1 MPPTQNHAAIG
12 PQTESP
18 RTATCPVRQCC
29 LRQIV
34 HTIAALS
41 SSVPVA
47 NVKTGKVM
55 SDYEE
60 VWSTVDSALCHLTA
74 DSIKDHHETEMS
86 VELLVCREAVRAR
99 C

>member
-1 MPPTQNHAAIG
+1 
-12 PQTESP
+12 
-18 RTATCPVRQCC
+18 
-29 LRQIV
+29 
-34 HTIAALS
+34 
-41 SSVPVA
+41 
-47 NVKTGKVM
+47 M